1 MKKYVVSVVL
11 VILVLAPAAFCQA
24 PPEEIQGYPQTD
36 IEQDFEEP
44 GQKLEIERDL
54 EEHGPHIKIERE
66 VKMHRPKGKFKHEL
80 GQRDRQMDLEEREM
94 ELNFQRDMRHLDL
107 EERQLTLDYKRSHLK
122 KKAHYKK
129 RWRKKM
135 CFFLT
140 LCLIVHILL
149 TVWVYQ
155 DIRRRSSGSG
165 LWIVITLL
173 TGFFGALL
181 YLLAR
186 LGDKKEE

>member
-24 PPEEIQGYPQTD
+24 PPEEIQGYPQAD

-66 VKMHRPKGKFKHEL
+66 VKMHRPKGKFKHEFD
-80 GQRDRQMDLEEREM
+80 QRDRQM
-94 ELNFQRDMRHLDL
+94 DL

-155 DIRRRSSGSG
+155 DIRTRSSGSG